1 MIFGIRT
8 RNARPYITLF
18 KIRFINGLQYRI
30 AAWAGLA
37 TQFAWGFMNILLFH
51 AFYAENPA
59 NFPMTFEQ
67 FAAYTWLQQALL
79 MLFNTWFWDYS
90 IFDDIMSGNIVY
102 ELARPI
108 DLYNM
113 WLVKN
118 MATRLSSVVLRC
130 MPVLIVA
137 FLLPKPY
144 GLTPPQDILT
154 FGLFII
160 SSIFAFV
167 LVNTY
172 GILLYIIGFY
182 TIHSMGITNMASGI
196 SNLLSGILIPLPF
209 FPEPILKVVNILP
222 FASMQNLPFFI
233 YSGYW
238 NKQEA
243 LIKIII
249 QGGWIII
256 FYIFGKM
263 LMKKALKRVIVQG
276 G

>member
-8 RNARPYITLF
+8 RNAPPYITLF